1 MSPHP
6 LTSALAGRELAM
18 VMDQEKTAQKY
29 MVLVLSLLLPSRQCG
44 LLWVQ
49 RGKANLPVL
58 TLAASRQQQD

>member
-1 MSPHP
+1 
-6 LTSALAGRELAM
+6 M

-44 LLWVQ
+44 LLWVR